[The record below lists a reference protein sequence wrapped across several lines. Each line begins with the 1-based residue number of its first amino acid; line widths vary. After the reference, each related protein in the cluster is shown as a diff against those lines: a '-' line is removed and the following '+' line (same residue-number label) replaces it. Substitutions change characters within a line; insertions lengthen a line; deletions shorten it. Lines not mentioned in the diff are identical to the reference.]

1 MQHIMPQEIEVWY
14 LIPALRKEL
23 SRIFIKDYN
32 LAQKKAAE
40 LLGISEAAV
49 SQYVK
54 EKRAKD
60 IKFAKSELEIIKKTA
75 GKIVKDKKN
84 SMKFLYQVCVKLRG
98 SETICKLHRK
108 HHKDIPSKC
117 NICMEG

>member
-23 SRIFIKDYN
+23 SKIFIKDYG

-49 SQYVK
+49 SQYIK

-60 IKFAKSELEIIKKTA
+60 IKFTKSELKIVKSTA
-75 GKIVKDKKN
+75 DKIVKDKKN
-84 SMKFLYQVCVKLRG
+84 SMKYLYEACIAFRG
-98 SETICKLHRK
+98 SNTVCDLHRK
-108 HHKDIPSKC
+108 RNKDIPAKC
-117 NICMEG
+117 TICMEE

>member
-23 SRIFIKDYN
+23 SKIFIKDYG

-49 SQYVK
+49 SQYIK
-54 EKRAKD
+54 EKRGKD
-60 IKFAKSELEIIKKTA
+60 IKFVKSELEIIKETA
-75 GKIVKDKKN
+75 DKIVKDKKY
-84 SMKFLYQVCVKLRG
+84 SMKYLYEACILFRG
-98 SETICKLHRK
+98 SKTVCNLHRK
-108 HHKDIPSKC
+108 HHKDIPLKC
-117 NICMEG
+117 TICIEG

>member
-1 MQHIMPQEIEVWY
+1 MPQEIEVWY

-23 SRIFIKDYN
+23 SKIFIKDYG

-49 SQYVK
+49 SQYIK

-60 IKFAKSELEIIKKTA
+60 VKFINSELKIIKSTA
-75 GKIVKDKKN
+75 DKIVKDKKN
-84 SMKFLYQVCVKLRG
+84 SMKYLYEACITFRG
-98 SETICKLHRK
+98 SNTVCNLHRK
-108 HHKDIPSKC
+108 HNKDIPAKC
-117 NICMEG
+117 TICMGE

>member
-1 MQHIMPQEIEVWY
+1 MPQEIEVWY

-32 LAQKKAAE
+32 LTQKKAAE

-75 GKIVKDKKN
+75 GKIVKDKNN
-84 SMKFLYQVCVKLRG
+84 SMKYLYEACVTFRG
-98 SETICKLHRK
+98 SNTVCNLHRK
-108 HHKDIPSKC
+108 YNKDIPAKC

>member
-23 SRIFIKDYN
+23 SRIFINYHN
-32 LAQKKAAE
+32 LTQKKAAE

-60 IKFAKSELEIIKKTA
+60 IKFTKSELKIIKSTA

-84 SMKFLYQVCVKLRG
+84 SMKYLYEACIAFRG
-98 SETICKLHRK
+98 SNTVCDLHRK
-108 HHKDIPSKC
+108 HNKDIPAKC
-117 NICMEG
+117 TICMEE

>member
-14 LIPALRKEL
+14 LIPALRKEFA
-23 SRIFIKDYN
+23 RIFIKDYG

-54 EKRAKD
+54 EKRGKE
-60 IKFAKSELEIIKKTA
+60 IKFIKSELKVIKNTA
-75 GKIVKDKKN
+75 DKIVKDKKH
-84 SMKFLYQVCVKLRG
+84 SMKYLYEACISFRG
-98 SETICKLHRK
+98 SSTVCDLHRK
-108 HHKDIPSKC
+108 HNKDIPAKC
-117 NICMEG
+117 NICM

>member
-1 MQHIMPQEIEVWY
+1 MPQEIEVWY

-23 SRIFIKDYN
+23 SKIFIKDYG

-49 SQYVK
+49 SQYIK

-60 IKFAKSELEIIKKTA
+60 IKFTKSELKIIKSTA
-75 GKIVKDKKN
+75 DKIVKDKKN
-84 SMKFLYQVCVKLRG
+84 SMKYLYEVCIAFRG
-98 SETICKLHRK
+98 SNTVCDLHRK
-108 HHKDIPSKC
+108 QNKDILAKC
-117 NICMEG
+117 TICMEG

>member
-14 LIPALRKEL
+14 LIPTLRKEL
-23 SRIFIKDYN
+23 AKIFIKDYD

-75 GKIVKDKKN
+75 DKIVKDKKN
-84 SMKFLYQVCVKLRG
+84 SMKYLYEACVTFRG
-98 SETICKLHRK
+98 SNTVCNLHKKRN
-108 HHKDIPSKC
+108 KDIPAKC
-117 NICMEG
+117 NICMEE

>member
-60 IKFAKSELEIIKKTA
+60 IKFTKSELKIIKNTA

-98 SETICKLHRK
+98 SETICNLHRK
-108 HHKDIPSKC
+108 HNKDIPVKC

>member
-23 SRIFIKDYN
+23 SKIFIKDYG

-49 SQYVK
+49 SQYIK
-54 EKRAKD
+54 EKRGKD
-60 IKFAKSELEIIKKTA
+60 IKFIKSELEIIKETA
-75 GKIVKDKKN
+75 DKIVKDKKY
-84 SMKFLYQVCVKLRG
+84 SMKYLYEACILFRG
-98 SETICKLHRK
+98 SKTVCNLHRK
-108 HHKDIPSKC
+108 HHRSLLPYHK
-117 NICMEG
+117 M

>member
-23 SRIFIKDYN
+23 SRIFIRDYG

-54 EKRAKD
+54 EKRGKE
-60 IKFAKSELEIIKKTA
+60 IKFTKSELGEIKDTA
-75 GKIVKDKKN
+75 AKIVKDKKH
-84 SMKFLYQVCVKLRG
+84 SMKYLYEACVTFRG
-98 SETICKLHRK
+98 SKTICNLHRK
-108 HHKDIPSKC
+108 YHKDIPAKC
-117 NICMEG
+117 TICVEG

>member
-23 SRIFIKDYN
+23 SKIFIKDYG

-54 EKRAKD
+54 EKRGKEM
-60 IKFAKSELEIIKKTA
+60 KFTKSELESIKKTA
-75 GKIVKDKKN
+75 SKIVKDKKH
-84 SMKFLYQVCVKLRG
+84 SMKYLYEACIAFRG
-98 SETICKLHRK
+98 SKTICNLHRK
-108 HHKDIPSKC
+108 HHKDIPAKC
-117 NICMEG
+117 TICMDG

>member
-75 GKIVKDKKN
+75 DKIVKDKKN
-84 SMKFLYQVCVKLRG
+84 SMKYLYEACVTFRG
-98 SETICKLHRK
+98 SNTICNLHKK
-108 HHKDIPSKC
+108 HNKDIPAKC